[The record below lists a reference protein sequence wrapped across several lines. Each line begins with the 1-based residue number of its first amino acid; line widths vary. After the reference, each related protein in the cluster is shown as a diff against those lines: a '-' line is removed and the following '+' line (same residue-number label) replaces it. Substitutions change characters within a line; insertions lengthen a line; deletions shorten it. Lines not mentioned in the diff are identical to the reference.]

1 VIVIGGLICTQ
12 TMDKAPDVDLERRM
26 RAVEEALQYIARNL
40 ATINANMAKMQKS
53 VASVQKTRGSMKPH
67 QEIARLVGATASLP
81 VQRR

>member
-1 VIVIGGLICTQ
+1 VIGGLICTQ

-26 RAVEEALQYIARNL
+26 RAVEEALQYIARKL

-53 VASVQKTRGSMKPH
+53 VASVQKTQGSMKPH
-67 QEIARLVGATASLP
+67 HEIARLVGATASLP